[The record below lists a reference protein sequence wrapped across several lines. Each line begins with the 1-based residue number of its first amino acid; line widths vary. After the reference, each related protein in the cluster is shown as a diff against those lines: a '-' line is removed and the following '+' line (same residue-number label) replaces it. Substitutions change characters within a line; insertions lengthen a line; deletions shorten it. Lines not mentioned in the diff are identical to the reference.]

1 MASNK
6 DAKRGGAQNETKPG
20 MMNNTFFRAALLTTV
35 IFLIGIFVG
44 MWFDTLRL
52 WDVQTMLQDITD
64 DWNDARMQSLYY
76 QMFEETPGFC
86 EASIQANLDF
96 NEKIYEEG
104 VKIERY
110 ENVNK
115 FTPELLVEK
124 KRYALLQLQ
133 FWINSIQLRD
143 KCDTNYTT
151 LLYLHSKN
159 DSFAMNQ
166 KLQSAVLLD
175 AKERCGRDLMLIP
188 LPADIGIETIEL
200 IISNFDI
207 ENFPVVIINETVS
220 LEGLQSES
228 DLAPYISCLQ

>member
-6 DAKRGGAQNETKPG
+6 DETKPG
-20 MMNNTFFRAALLTTV
+20 MMSNTFFRAALLTTV

-44 MWFDTLRL
+44 MWLDTLRL
-52 WDVQTMLQDITD
+52 GDVQTMLQDITD

-76 QMFEETPGFC
+76 QVFEETPGFC
-86 EASIQANLDF
+86 EASIEANLEF
-96 NEKIYEEG
+96 NERIYEEG

-110 ENVNK
+110 EAVNK
-115 FTPELLVEK
+115 FTPELLAEK

-133 FWINSIQLRD
+133 FWINSINLRD
-143 KCDTNYTT
+143 NCDTNYTT
-151 LLYLHSKN
+151 LVYLHSKN
-159 DSFAMNQ
+159 ESFAIDQ

-175 AKERCGRDLMLIP
+175 AKERCGSDLMLIP

-200 IISNFDI
+200 IKSNFDI
-207 ENFPVVIINETVS
+207 DDFPAVIINETVA

-228 DLAPYISCLQ
+228 DLAPYVQCLQ